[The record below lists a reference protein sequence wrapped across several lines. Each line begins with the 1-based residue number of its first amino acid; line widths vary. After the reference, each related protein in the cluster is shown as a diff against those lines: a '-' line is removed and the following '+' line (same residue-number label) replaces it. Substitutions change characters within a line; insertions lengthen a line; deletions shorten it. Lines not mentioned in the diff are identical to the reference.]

1 MVGINEAKI
10 VENITAK
17 VLYNNWTY
25 TQLRI
30 EAQTGVYHW
39 ILCSRCFEQRR
50 GEVTNIFWEITF
62 ARRRGEAPMGIQP
75 KATPWVWM

>member
-10 VENITAK
+10 VETITAK

-39 ILCSRCFEQRR
+39 ILCSRCYE
-50 GEVTNIFWEITF
+50 
-62 ARRRGEAPMGIQP
+62 RRRGEAPIGI
-75 KATPWVWM
+75 